1 MYQLLCVKVHIVFF
15 IVFLLPHFCIIV
27 KKKTFLINAQQ
38 ESMLISSSSDVFE
51 LEKTFVT
58 STQI

>member
-1 MYQLLCVKVHIVFF
+1 VLKVHIVFF
-15 IVFLLPHFCIIV
+15 IIFLLPHFCIIV

-38 ESMLISSSSDVFE
+38 ESMPNSSSSDVFE
-51 LEKTFVT
+51 LEKTIVT